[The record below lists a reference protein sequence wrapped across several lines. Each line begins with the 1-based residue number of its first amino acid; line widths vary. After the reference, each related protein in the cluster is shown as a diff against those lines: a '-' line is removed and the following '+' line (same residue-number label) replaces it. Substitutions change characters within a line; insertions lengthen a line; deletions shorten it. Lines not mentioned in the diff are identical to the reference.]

1 MFLESFKITAQAM
14 AQIAILGFLG
24 YFLVKI
30 KLLSEDGLRALSR
43 LVISVIFPVLIFTQ
57 LIKKFSFSLYPD
69 WWIYPLISIAIMGAG
84 FLLGGALSTF
94 VSGAERKNQFLSLV
108 AFQNSGYLP
117 LALVAALLRG
127 PQLDTMLIYL
137 FLVLLGFD
145 LVMWSFGVYILAH
158 EKTGRFHFGSLFSPP
173 VIANIASLLMIA
185 LGLNS
190 FVPGVVL
197 KPLEMVAGCT
207 LPLAMFIV
215 GGNIA
220 LIRLEQVDRLSIVL
234 ISLAKLIIMPAAGL
248 ALVLWLNAPEL
259 IGLMVIMQ
267 LAMPSATS
275 CSVIIRYSNKEDIL
289 VSQGVFFTHILSL
302 ITIPVFL
309 SLYFSL
315 RMVK

>member
-30 KLLSEDGLRALSR
+30 KLLSEEALRALSR

-117 LALVAALLRG
+117 LALIAALLTG
-127 PQLDTMLIYL
+127 AEQDTMLIYL

-145 LVMWSFGVYILAH
+145 LVMWSFGVYMLAH
-158 EKTGRFHFGSLFSPP
+158 VNTRKFELGSLFSPP
-173 VIANIASLLMIA
+173 VIANIVSLSMIA
-185 LGLNS
+185 LGLNRL
-190 FVPGVVL
+190 VPGIVM

-220 LIRLEQVDRLSIVL
+220 LIKLGQVERRSIAL
-234 ISLAKLIIMPAAGL
+234 ITIAKLFIMPALGL
-248 ALVLWLNAPEL
+248 GLSLWLKLPEL
-259 IGLMVIMQ
+259 LGLMILMQ
-267 LAMPSATS
+267 MAMPSATS
-275 CSVIIRYSNKEDIL
+275 PSVVIRYYKKEDLII
-289 VSQGVFFTHILSL
+289 SQGIFFTHIISL
-302 ITIPVFL
+302 ITIPLFL
-309 SLYFSL
+309 SLYFTL